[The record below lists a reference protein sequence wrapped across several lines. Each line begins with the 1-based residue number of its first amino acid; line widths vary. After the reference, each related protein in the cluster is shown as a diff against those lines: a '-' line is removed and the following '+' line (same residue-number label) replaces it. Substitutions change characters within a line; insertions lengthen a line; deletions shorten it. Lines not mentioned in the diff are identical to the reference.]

1 MPGTFDGR
9 TAFASILFP
18 APGTSAFRTQSG
30 DFNSVSVVGS
40 AVRLDFNAP
49 VAASEGCAS
58 LAVRG
63 GAGVATITDWTGSYI
78 EIETFDLAGVA
89 TELAFDLTVL
99 QQTTG
104 VPVVVPPAPPT
115 PPPPPTANLIGHWD
129 ASALV
134 GLSNGDPITVWE
146 DLSPQGNDLVTTK
159 GGTEWPLYIAS
170 DPNLNNQP
178 AASFVGFKSIWKDT
192 ANLAVP
198 GMPGGNAAVTTYT
211 VAYGPAQSGFYIWY
225 WGGRYFGDPGRI
237 VSAKIESS
245 DVIVPDNLN
254 QRWGGLAST
263 AGSPFVAAWAHTAG
277 DDVANSPLYL
287 DGTTGPSVLASIPGP
302 LNMSPTPAANGVY
315 FGVTDVNGGPVDN
328 FSGVIAEVLVYN
340 DTHTP
345 ATIAQVTAYLM
356 NKWGIP

>member
-9 TAFASILFP
+9 LAFASIRFP
-18 APGTSAFRTQSG
+18 APGAPEFRTQSG
-30 DFNSVSVVGS
+30 DFASVAVVGSVTRITFQAPIAPYQGFPSLTLRSATGGYVSVV
-40 AVRLDFNAP
+40 
-49 VAASEGCAS
+49 
-58 LAVRG
+58 
-63 GAGVATITDWTGSYI
+63 DWTSTYLDVETLDTTGAAA
-78 EIETFDLAGVA
+78 EID
-89 TELAFDLTVL
+89 FDLTIVA
-99 QQTTG
+99 QT
-104 VPVVVPPAPPT
+104 VAFVVPPAPP
-115 PPPPPTANLIGHWD
+115 PLPPPPTANLIGHWD

-134 GLSNGDPITVWE
+134 GLSNGDPITVWN

-170 DPNLNNQP
+170 DPNLNGQP
-178 AASFVGFKSIWKDT
+178 AASFVGFKSIWKYTD
-192 ANLAVP
+192 NLSVP

-254 QRWGGLAST
+254 RRWGGLAST

-302 LNMSPTPAANGVY
+302 LNMTATPTATGVY

-345 ATIAQVTAYLM
+345 ATIAQVTAYLK